1 MYSYTVI
8 WKESKEISYTGIL
21 NLVLKMFASVL
32 KTEVD
37 IRLFVA
43 YSVNSSYSQE
53 KILYL
58 ASEGNFTYILPNVV
72 CKWKELIKYCH
83 LSLLVEGIQK
93 ELACSSLGKL
103 TSSFRHN
110 DSVNLSVLSLW

>member
-93 ELACSSLGKL
+93 ELVCSSLGKL
-103 TSSFRHN
+103 TSSFRH